1 MKDEAIQDA
10 RAEKDPVYDLKDLLG
25 KAAPA
30 EERVK
35 VSEYGRPHDE
45 KSTWLK
51 TKKATVARKKKEQR
65 AKPTIK
71 KKVKSLFR
79 RGDEE
84 STTLYLLGGIGA
96 IAALTFLMK

>member
-1 MKDEAIQDA
+1 MKDEAIADA

-25 KAAPA
+25 KAAPT

-35 VSEYGRPHDE
+35 VSGYGRPHDE
-45 KSTWLK
+45 KSTWMN
-51 TKKATVARKKKEQR
+51 TKKATIARKKKEQR

-71 KKVKSLFR
+71 KKVKSLFN
-79 RGDEE
+79 RGEE
-84 STTLYLLGGIGA
+84 GNTTLYLLGGIGA